1 MKNVCLNIYFVTPVI
16 LSATD
21 TPVPSTSSCG
31 CLCDIGMP
39 VLHDGVRYNC
49 RVFLLE
55 RRIVLIRPKVWLAAP
70 HDVDWRDFFFVT
82 AIMEVM
88 L

>member
-1 MKNVCLNIYFVTPVI
+1 VRACDSYGCEDHFFE
-16 LSATD
+16 SD
-21 TPVPSTSSCG
+21 TIAHAWESLAALLASDLSCG

-55 RRIVLIRPKVWLAAP
+55 RRIVLIRPKVRRHGM
-70 HDVDWRDFFFVT
+70 HDVDWRDF
-82 AIMEVM
+82 